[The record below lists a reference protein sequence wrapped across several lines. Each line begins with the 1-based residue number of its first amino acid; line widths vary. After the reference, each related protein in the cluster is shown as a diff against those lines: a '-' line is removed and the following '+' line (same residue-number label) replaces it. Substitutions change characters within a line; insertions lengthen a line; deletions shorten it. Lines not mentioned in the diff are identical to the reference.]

1 MEKITAFYLHE
12 CPYCANA
19 KKAVAQL
26 TEANPAYGNIP
37 LEWYEETENPDV
49 TAGHMYD
56 YVPVFFQGNK
66 KLYEA
71 QPEESYGET
80 KYKIKAV
87 FDKLVQ

>member
-1 MEKITAFYLHE
+1 
-12 CPYCANA
+12 
-19 KKAVAQL
+19 
-26 TEANPAYGNIP
+26 
-37 LEWYEETENPDV
+37 
-49 TAGHMYD
+49 MYD
-56 YVPVFFQGNK
+56 YVPVFFQGDK